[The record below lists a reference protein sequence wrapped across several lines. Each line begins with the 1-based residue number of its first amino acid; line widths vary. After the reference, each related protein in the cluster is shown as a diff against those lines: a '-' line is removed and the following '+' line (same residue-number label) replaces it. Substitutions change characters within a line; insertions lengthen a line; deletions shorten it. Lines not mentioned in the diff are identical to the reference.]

1 MLLVCRFTVPDE
13 QVAEFLDQAGR
24 ALELLQAQPG
34 CVHGT
39 LGRSTEDGDRFV
51 LSVLFES
58 VTGYRRAMSPF
69 PVREVVVPL
78 LSRAENDGPNGF
90 EVLVESDREGGVR
103 RHSSLVAEDAGT
115 VRLGR
120 AAGPSRGR

>member
-1 MLLVCRFTVPDE
+1 MLLVCRFTVPEE
-13 QVAEFLDQAGR
+13 QVAEFLDRAGR

-39 LGRSTEDGDRFV
+39 LGRSTEEGDRFV
-51 LSVLFES
+51 LAVLFES
-58 VTGYRRAMSPF
+58 VTAYRRAMSPF

-78 LSRAENDGPNGF
+78 LSQADNDGPNGF

-103 RHSSLVAEDAGT
+103 THRSLVAEDAGT
-115 VRLGR
+115 VRIGR
-120 AAGPSRGR
+120 AAGPAKSR